1 MELHAVPFEVVPT
14 PERREARL
22 LAAGVLGLAV
32 GAQPPEADRVEL
44 LTAVLAGH
52 GGHSTSGVVLVEV
65 SRVAGRVPRFG
76 GHGRVGTFAAMPTP
90 LPAPED
96 TNFVPPDR
104 DESEFLARGFASA
117 MRPATG
123 LTDLQRLLIDATTEA
138 MTGTSVDSGTIEPI
152 SAEAF
157 AAGLARRNA
166 AFRSRM
172 VQMMLLGALVLRPIP
187 NDVVD
192 RVGDFARALCIDDGM
207 LEVAQRFAAGQLG
220 LAAFDFQ
227 RNGYTAEWSPERSAA
242 LHTSASLQDA
252 WSQSVNDAA
261 LADQW
266 TELGNLPPDS
276 LGRRVFEFY
285 EARGFEFPGR
295 AGSAPPLLAQHDWVH
310 VLADYGTRV
319 ESELEVFAFIARAND
334 DPRGFSL
341 LAMVVSLFETG
352 YLRSGAGLFE
362 AFPGQ
367 LSQEGMAVRVADAMR
382 RGALG
387 HGLDGA
393 PDVDFMALDWFALA
407 DRDLDELRAE
417 FGIPPKSERALAAG
431 SVGPWSPGGISD
443 YQWET
448 ARAKATAAG
457 RSYDAHGA
465 SPRRN

>member
-1 MELHAVPFEVVPT
+1 
-14 PERREARL
+14 
-22 LAAGVLGLAV
+22 
-32 GAQPPEADRVEL
+32 
-44 LTAVLAGH
+44 
-52 GGHSTSGVVLVEV
+52 
-65 SRVAGRVPRFG
+65 
-76 GHGRVGTFAAMPTP
+76 MPTP

-96 TNFVPPDR
+96 TLLVPPDR
-104 DESEFLARGFASA
+104 EESEFLARGFASA
-117 MRPATG
+117 MRPASG
-123 LTDLQRLLIDATTEA
+123 LTDLQRLLIDSVTEA
-138 MTGTSVDSGTIEPI
+138 MTGFVVDAAAVDPVT
-152 SAEAF
+152 ADDF
-157 AAGLARRNA
+157 AHGLARRNE

-172 VQMMLLGALVLRPIP
+172 LQMMLLGALVLRPIP
-187 NDVVD
+187 NDVAD
-192 RVGDFARALCIDDGM
+192 RVGEFARAMCIDDGM

-227 RNGYTAEWSPERSAA
+227 RNGYTADWSPERSAA

-261 LADQW
+261 LAEQW
-266 TELGNLPPDS
+266 MSLEHLPPDTI
-276 LGRRVFEFY
+276 GRRTFEFY

-295 AGSAPPLLAQHDWVH
+295 PGSAPPLLAQHDWVH

-367 LSQEGMAVRVADAMR
+367 LSQAGMAVRMADAMR
-382 RGALG
+382 RGAVG
-387 HGLDGA
+387 HGRDGA
-393 PDVDFMALDWFALA
+393 PDVDFMALDWFSLA
-407 DRDLDELRAE
+407 DRDIDELRAE
-417 FGIPPKSERALAAG
+417 FGIPPKSDRALAAG

-448 ARAKATAAG
+448 ARARAEAAG
-457 RSYDAHGA
+457 RVYEPYGA
-465 SPRRN
+465 SPRSG

>member
-1 MELHAVPFEVVPT
+1 V
-14 PERREARL
+14 
-22 LAAGVLGLAV
+22 
-32 GAQPPEADRVEL
+32 
-44 LTAVLAGH
+44 
-52 GGHSTSGVVLVEV
+52 
-65 SRVAGRVPRFG
+65 
-76 GHGRVGTFAAMPTP
+76 PTP
-90 LPAPED
+90 LPTLED
-96 TNFVPPDR
+96 TNLAPPDHA
-104 DESEFLARGFASA
+104 ESEFLVRGFASA
-117 MRPATG
+117 MRPDSG
-123 LTDLQRLLIDATTEA
+123 LTDLQRLLIEAMADA
-138 MTGTSVDSGTIEPI
+138 MTGTKVDAASAAPI
-152 SAEAF
+152 SAEDF
-157 AAGLARRNA
+157 AAGLARRNE

-172 VQMMLLGALVLRPIP
+172 LQMMLLGALVLRPIP
-187 NDVVD
+187 GDVVD
-192 RVGDFARALCIDDGM
+192 RLGDFARAMSIDDGM

-227 RNGYTAEWSPERSAA
+227 RNGYTAEWSPARSTA
-242 LHTSASLQDA
+242 LHTSAELRDA

-261 LADQW
+261 LAEQW
-266 TELGNLPPDS
+266 TDLGHLPPDS
-276 LGRRVFEFY
+276 IGRRIFEFY
-285 EARGFEFPGR
+285 EARAFEFPGR
-295 AGSAPPLLAQHDWVH
+295 PGSAPPLLAQHDWVH

-393 PDVDFMALDWFALA
+393 PDVDFLAVDWFALA
-407 DRDLDELRAE
+407 GRNVDELRVE
-417 FGIPPKSERALAAG
+417 FGIPPKSDGALAAG

-448 ARAKATAAG
+448 ARAKADAG
-457 RSYDAHGA
+457 GRVYEPHGA
-465 SPRRN
+465 SPRGGA

>member
-1 MELHAVPFEVVPT
+1 
-14 PERREARL
+14 
-22 LAAGVLGLAV
+22 
-32 GAQPPEADRVEL
+32 
-44 LTAVLAGH
+44 
-52 GGHSTSGVVLVEV
+52 
-65 SRVAGRVPRFG
+65 
-76 GHGRVGTFAAMPTP
+76 MPTP

-96 TNFVPPDR
+96 TNLVPPDR
-104 DESEFLARGFASA
+104 EESEFLARGFASA
-117 MRPATG
+117 MRPAAG
-123 LTDLQRLLIDATTEA
+123 LTELQRLLIDAVTEA
-138 MTGTSVDSGTIEPI
+138 MTGFVIDAATMEPI
-152 SAEAF
+152 SAEDY
-157 AAGLARRNA
+157 AAGLARRNEP
-166 AFRSRM
+166 FRSRM
-172 VQMMLLGALVLRPIP
+172 LQFMLLGALVLRPIP
-187 NDVVD
+187 NDVAD
-192 RVGDFARALCIDDGM
+192 RVTEFAREMSIDDGM

-242 LHTSASLQDA
+242 LHTSAALQDA
-252 WSQSVNDAA
+252 WSQTVNDAA
-261 LADQW
+261 LAEQW
-266 TELGNLPPDS
+266 TGLAHLPPNS
-276 LGRRVFEFY
+276 IGRRVFEFY
-285 EARGFEFPGR
+285 EARGFEFPGCP
-295 AGSAPPLLAQHDWVH
+295 GSAPPLLAQHDWVH

-367 LSQEGMAVRVADAMR
+367 LSQAGMAVRVADAMR

-407 DRDLDELRAE
+407 DRNIDELRSE
-417 FGIPPKSERALAAG
+417 FGIPPKSDRAVAAG

-448 ARAKATAAG
+448 ARARAEAAG
-457 RSYDAHGA
+457 RAYEPHGA
-465 SPRRN
+465 SPRSS

>member
-1 MELHAVPFEVVPT
+1 
-14 PERREARL
+14 
-22 LAAGVLGLAV
+22 
-32 GAQPPEADRVEL
+32 
-44 LTAVLAGH
+44 
-52 GGHSTSGVVLVEV
+52 
-65 SRVAGRVPRFG
+65 
-76 GHGRVGTFAAMPTP
+76 
-90 LPAPED
+90 
-96 TNFVPPDR
+96 
-104 DESEFLARGFASA
+104 
-117 MRPATG
+117 
-123 LTDLQRLLIDATTEA
+123 TDLQRLLIDATTEA
-138 MTGTSVDSGTIEPI
+138 MTGTAVDSRTLEPVT
-152 SAEAF
+152 AEDY

-166 AFRSRM
+166 TFRSRM
-172 VQMMLLGALVLRPIP
+172 LQMMLLGALVLPPIP
-187 NDVVD
+187 NDVVE
-192 RVGDFARALCIDDGM
+192 RVGEFARALSIDDGM
-207 LEVAQRFAAGQLG
+207 LEVAQQFAAGQLG
-220 LAAFDFQ
+220 LAAIDFQ

-266 TELGNLPPDS
+266 SELGNLPPDS
-276 LGRRVFEFY
+276 IGRRLFEFY
-285 EARGFEFPGR
+285 EARGFEFPGHP
-295 AGSAPPLLAQHDWVH
+295 GSAPPLLAQHDWVH

-407 DRDLDELRAE
+407 DRNVDGLRAE
-417 FGIPPKSERALAAG
+417 LGIPPKSERALGAG
-431 SVGPWSPGGISD
+431 SVVPWSRGGISD
-443 YQWET
+443 YEWDT
-448 ARAKATAAG
+448 AQKKAAAAG
-457 RSYDAHGA
+457 RTYEPHGA
-465 SPRRN
+465 SPRHV

>member
-1 MELHAVPFEVVPT
+1 
-14 PERREARL
+14 
-22 LAAGVLGLAV
+22 
-32 GAQPPEADRVEL
+32 
-44 LTAVLAGH
+44 
-52 GGHSTSGVVLVEV
+52 
-65 SRVAGRVPRFG
+65 
-76 GHGRVGTFAAMPTP
+76 MPTP

-96 TNFVPPDR
+96 TNLLPPDHE
-104 DESEFLARGFASA
+104 ESEFLVRGFVSA
-117 MRPATG
+117 MRPAAG
-123 LTDLQRLLIDATTEA
+123 LTALQRLLVEAMAEA
-138 MTGTSVDSGTIEPI
+138 MTGTSVDARTAELI
-152 SAEAF
+152 SAEDY

-172 VQMMLLGALVLRPIP
+172 LQMMLLGALVLRPIP

-192 RVGDFARALCIDDGM
+192 RLGEFARAMSIDDGM

-227 RNGYTAEWSPERSAA
+227 RNGYTADWSPERSAA

-261 LADQW
+261 LAEQW
-266 TELGNLPPDS
+266 TALEHLPPDTI
-276 LGRRVFEFY
+276 GRRLFEFY

-295 AGSAPPLLAQHDWVH
+295 PGSAPPLLAQHDWVH

-319 ESELEVFAFIARAND
+319 ESELEVFAFIARSND

-367 LSQEGMAVRVADAMR
+367 LSQEGMAVRMADAMR

-407 DRDLDELRAE
+407 DRDVDELRAE

-443 YQWET
+443 YQWDT
-448 ARAKATAAG
+448 ARARAEAAG
-457 RSYDAHGA
+457 RVYEPHGA
-465 SPRRN
+465 APRGG